1 MTPKELLPLRGII
14 LLGLIAL
21 FVLFYAKRKGFFR
34 APVMWPKE
42 NPLRLFDVL
51 AVFAIYYGS
60 ILLLSP
66 LLLRLF
72 KVTITTVLQAVAYI
86 NFTAFALIPLLFF
99 LYFRFGKKTSIRP
112 LLKDEGES
120 VGKDVKIGF
129 LAYLIALPVI
139 FFLSEVLATTVLKI
153 FGTLGPE
160 QNAVRILKE
169 MMGYPKL
176 LIPMVVII
184 VFVGPF
190 VEEFLFRVTLQGYLR
205 KRLGMK
211 AAILLSSLGFSLL
224 HFSMQQEV
232 GNFILLPMLFVLGLF
247 LGYIYE
253 RQRSLASC
261 LFLHI
266 LFNAATTSWLIY
278 SP

>member
-1 MTPKELLPLRGII
+1 MTPKELLPVSGII

-21 FVLFYAKRKGFFR
+21 FVLVFAKRKGFFR
-34 APVMWPKE
+34 PLVMWPKE
-42 NPLRLFDVL
+42 NPLYWFDVL
-51 AVFAIYYGS
+51 VVFAIYYGS
-60 ILLLSP
+60 IILLSP

-72 KVTITTVLQAVAYI
+72 KVPIATMLQAVAYI
-86 NFTAFALIPLLFF
+86 NMTAFAIIPLLF
-99 LYFRFGKKTSIRP
+99 LVYFRFGKKASIRP

-120 VGKDVKIGF
+120 FRKDIEIGF
-129 LAYLIALPVI
+129 IAYLIALPVI
-139 FFLSEVLATTVLKI
+139 FFLSELLATIVLKV

-169 MMGYPKL
+169 MIGHPKL

-205 KRLGMK
+205 KKMGMK

-253 RQRSLASC
+253 RQRSLAAS
-261 LFLHI
+261 LSLHI

-278 SP
+278 SS

>member
-1 MTPKELLPLRGII
+1 MTPKELLPLSGII
-14 LLGLIAL
+14 LLGLFAL
-21 FVLFYAKRKGFFR
+21 FVCFFAKRKGFFR
-34 APVMWPKE
+34 SLVMWPKE
-42 NPLRLFDVL
+42 NPLCWFDVL
-51 AVFAIYYGS
+51 VVFAIYYGS
-60 ILLLSP
+60 IILLSP

-72 KVTITTVLQAVAYI
+72 KVPIATMLQAVAYI
-86 NFTAFALIPLLFF
+86 NITAFALIPLLFF
-99 LYFRFGKKTSIRP
+99 VYFRFGKKVSIRP
-112 LLKDEGES
+112 LIKDDGES
-120 VGKDVKIGF
+120 IGADIKIGF
-129 LAYLIALPVI
+129 IAYLIALPVI
-139 FFLSEVLATTVLKI
+139 FFLSELLATIVLKI

-169 MMGYPKL
+169 MIGHPKL

-184 VFVGPF
+184 AFVGPF

-205 KRLGMK
+205 KKLGIK

-224 HFSMQQEV
+224 HFSAQQEV

-253 RQRSLASC
+253 RQRSIASC

-278 SP
+278 SS

>member
-1 MTPKELLPLRGII
+1 MTPKELLPLRGVI

-21 FVLFYAKRKGFFR
+21 FVLYYAKRKGFFR
-34 APVMWPKE
+34 TPVTWSKE
-42 NPLRLFDVL
+42 NPLYWFDVL
-51 AVFAIYYGS
+51 IVFAIYYGT
-60 ILLLSP
+60 IILLSP
-66 LLLRLF
+66 LLLRLI
-72 KVTITTVLQAVAYI
+72 KAPITTMLQAVAYI
-86 NFTAFALIPLLFF
+86 NITAFVLIPLLFF
-99 LYFRFGKKTSIRP
+99 IYFHFCKKTSISP
-112 LLKDEGES
+112 LLKNGKES
-120 VGKDVKIGF
+120 ITKDVGIGF
-129 LAYLIALPVI
+129 VSYLVALPVI
-139 FFLSEVLATTVLKI
+139 FFLSQVLATIVLKV

-169 MMGYPKL
+169 MIGHPKL

-184 VFVGPF
+184 IFIGPF

-205 KRLGMK
+205 KKLGVK
-211 AAILLSSLGFSLL
+211 AAVLLSSLGFSLL

-253 RQRSLASC
+253 RQHSLASC

-266 LFNAATTSWLIY
+266 FFNAATTSWLIY
-278 SP
+278 SS

>member
-1 MTPKELLPLRGII
+1 M
-14 LLGLIAL
+14 
-21 FVLFYAKRKGFFR
+21 
-34 APVMWPKE
+34 
-42 NPLRLFDVL
+42 
-51 AVFAIYYGS
+51 
-60 ILLLSP
+60 
-66 LLLRLF
+66 
-72 KVTITTVLQAVAYI
+72 LQAVAYI
-86 NFTAFALIPLLFF
+86 NMTAFAIIPLLF
-99 LYFRFGKKTSIRP
+99 LVYFRFGKKASIRP

-120 VGKDVKIGF
+120 FRKDIEIGF
-129 LAYLIALPVI
+129 IAYLIALPVI
-139 FFLSEVLATTVLKI
+139 FFLSELLATIVLKV

-169 MMGYPKL
+169 MIGHPKL

-205 KRLGMK
+205 KKMGMK

-253 RQRSLASC
+253 RQRSLAAS
-261 LFLHI
+261 LSLHI

-278 SP
+278 SS